1 MPKKAAERS
10 KSGIIIYDF
19 SRFDKRFRPYFAK
32 KIFIFSIKFFYSP
45 FWVDKRKILAY
56 NTGTMTNLLINAF
69 VGKNQDAND
78 AKVRGKYAALAGF
91 TGILLNILLFVG
103 KLTLGILAG
112 SVAII
117 ADAFNN
123 ISDAGS
129 SVVTLI
135 GFRLAA
141 KPVDKEHPLGHG
153 RIEYVSGFIVDML
166 IVLVGV
172 ELLKSSVDKIIRPVL
187 PEVGAVTYCL
197 LAAAIVVKVWLFF
210 FYNKIGKKIRSS
222 SIKGAAFDSLS
233 DCVATA
239 LVLASSAV
247 ASVWGVAIDGYVG
260 ILVAAFILFTGLK
273 AAKETTDLLLGSPP
287 DPAFIDGIYQFAKG
301 YPSVVGIHDVM
312 VHDYGPG
319 RQIVSFHAEVP
330 SDSDINLA
338 HEEIDKMERDMHEKF
353 GCIVT
358 VHLDPI
364 VMNDPLVNEMRDVA
378 ASAVKEVNPDFSLH
392 DFRMTIGENNVN
404 VIFDLII
411 PVDCKLSAEEAEK
424 AVVEKIQAQKSNC
437 FCVIRVEHPFV

>member
-1 MPKKAAERS
+1 MINFLIR
-10 KSGIIIYDF
+10 
-19 SRFDKRFRPYFAK
+19 
-32 KIFIFSIKFFYSP
+32 IFI
-45 FWVDKRKILAY
+45 
-56 NTGTMTNLLINAF
+56 
-69 VGKNQDAND
+69 GKNQDEKD
-78 AKVRGKYAALAGF
+78 QKVRGRYAKLAGF
-91 TGILLNILLFVG
+91 TGILLNILLFAG

-135 GFRLAA
+135 GFRLAN

-153 RIEYVSGFIVDML
+153 RIEYVCGFIVDML
-166 IVLVGV
+166 ILLVGF
-172 ELLKSSVDKIIRPVL
+172 ELLKSSFEKILHPSL
-187 PEVGAVTYCL
+187 PNVGNATLIL
-197 LAAAIVVKVWLFF
+197 LIAAILVKVWLFF
-210 FYNKIGKKIRSS
+210 FYNKIGKKINAS
-222 SIKGAAFDSLS
+222 SIKASAFDSLT
-233 DCVATA
+233 DCIATT
-239 LVLASSAV
+239 LVLVSAV
-247 ASVWGVAIDGYVG
+247 VSRIWGIGIDGWAG
-260 ILVAAFILFTGLK
+260 ILVAVFILYTGAR
-273 AAKETTDLLLGSPP
+273 AAKETIDLLLGSPP
-287 DPAFIDGIYQFAKG
+287 DPAFIEEIYAFAKH
-301 YPSVVGIHDVM
+301 YPSVVGIHDVI

-364 VMNDPLVNEMRDVA
+364 VVDDPLVNELRRIA
-378 ASAVKEVNPDFSLH
+378 NTAVKETDERFTLH
-392 DFRMTIGENNVN
+392 DFRMTMGETNINL
-404 VIFDLII
+404 IFDLVL
-411 PVDCKLSAEEAEK
+411 PNDCKMSAEEAERS
-424 AVVEKIQAQKSNC
+424 VVEKIRAQKENV